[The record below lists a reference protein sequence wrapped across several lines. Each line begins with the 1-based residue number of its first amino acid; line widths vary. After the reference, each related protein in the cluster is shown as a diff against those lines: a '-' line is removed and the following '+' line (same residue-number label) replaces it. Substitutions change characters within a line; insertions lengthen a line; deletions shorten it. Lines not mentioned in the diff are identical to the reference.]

1 MKCIVQS
8 KSLFLEGSIN
18 ITFLEEICHVYDT
31 LFKLNMSF
39 DKSLNSG
46 SNIILQN
53 LPIINYGPH
62 IIRRG
67 EIYTFLKEITNIDS
81 NINYNQM
88 ELIEMERLE
97 HLILFDL
104 QLAVNCYFYY
114 HNSKKKYFVWN
125 FLKFIY
131 QPFRFMKTYLYD
143 KNMIEEIHKHLGIS
157 SKVEVNKY
165 FK

>member
-8 KSLFLEGSIN
+8 KSSFLEGSIN
-18 ITFLEEICHVYDT
+18 ITFLEEVCHVYDT
-31 LFKLNMSF
+31 LFKFNMTF

-53 LPIINYGPH
+53 LPIINYGHH

-67 EIYTFLKEITNIDS
+67 EIYTFLKEITNIDT
-81 NINYNQM
+81 NINFDQ
-88 ELIEMERLE
+88 LDFIEMERLE

-114 HNSKKKYFVWN
+114 HSSKKKYFVWN

-131 QPFRFMKTYLYD
+131 QPYRFIKTYVYD
-143 KNMIEEIHKHLGIS
+143 KGMINEIHKHLGIS
-157 SKVEVNKY
+157 SKVEV
-165 FK
+165 